1 MNQYIISPSASRD
14 LDKIAEYFLSCNIE
28 AGEKLFREFNSKCQK
43 LVNFHYMGRSY
54 DHLRPLVRGL
64 PLDGYIIFYRIIDDE
79 VKILRVF
86 NGRQNLES
94 LLADVDN
101 DE

>member
-1 MNQYIISPSASRD
+1 MNQYIIAPSASRD
-14 LDKIAEYFLSCNIE
+14 LDEIADYFFSCNIE
-28 AGEKLFREFNSKCQK
+28 AGERLFREFNSKCQK
-43 LVNFHYMGRSY
+43 LVKFPYMGRSY

-64 PLDGYIIFYRIIDDE
+64 PLDEYIIFYRIIDNG
-79 VKILRVF
+79 VKILRVV
-86 NGRQNLES
+86 NGRQDLES